1 MTKKELLRLMNNTNI
16 SEPEKTFIIRL
27 DLMADIDG
35 VLESSNSKLADIH
48 GVTPIRIVQYFNK
61 LKDLG
66 LVSKETIFTESGY
79 KEGSRIKINYNNF

>member
-48 GVTPIRIVQYFNK
+48 GVTPIRIV
-61 LKDLG
+61 
-66 LVSKETIFTESGY
+66 
-79 KEGSRIKINYNNF
+79 